1 MSLSRVRPG
10 DAESN
15 PLVLDARGHLVQQCK
30 CAYVLPRRTVPLTIT
45 YEVSPTRP
53 ACRIIH
59 EGPPSTINPHVRH
72 KRLVAVSVV
81 VHSPL
86 DEIATRDAEGR
97 RRSTRDMVAE
107 MRAQEARAHSPGEGP
122 SRLAVTV
129 DEAPSSP
136 EVTITGFRA
145 VRVNAPSSP
154 EITITGYRAP
164 PRPLMPAS
172 PTPARPIRHS
182 IIRFGARTRL
192 SPPVAADNLWLTDER
207 PPGLRRPPGPPR
219 MRNLSWGQVP
229 PCVVSL
235 HFPWFLG
242 AFFVDIIASGTGVA
256 TATVM
261 YASVFGW
268 SEAGSA
274 RTA

>member
-15 PLVLDARGHLVQQCK
+15 PLVLDARGHLVQQ
-30 CAYVLPRRTVPLTIT
+30 L
-45 YEVSPTRP
+45 SPTRP
-53 ACRIIH
+53 ARRIIH

-72 KRLVAVSVV
+72 KRRVAVSVV

-107 MRAQEARAHSPGEGP
+107 MHAQEARAHSPGEGP

-207 PPGLRRPPGPPR
+207 PRTTTSSRPTTYAESVMGSSPTLCR
-219 MRNLSWGQVP
+219 
-229 PCVVSL
+229 
-235 HFPWFLG
+235 
-242 AFFVDIIASGTGVA
+242 TGVA

-261 YASVFGW
+261 YASEPHRHWGE
-268 SEAGSA
+268 EAGLRAAYPGWDVNTKVKGTWKGLKFPSA
-274 RTA
+274 

>member
-15 PLVLDARGHLVQQCK
+15 PLVLDARGHLVQQCN
-30 CAYVLPRRTVPLTIT
+30 V
-45 YEVSPTRP
+45 PTRP
-53 ACRIIH
+53 ARRIIH

-72 KRLVAVSVV
+72 KRRVAVSVV

-107 MRAQEARAHSPGEGP
+107 MHAQEARAHSPGEGP

-154 EITITGYRAP
+154 EITITGYRPLRAP
-164 PRPLMPAS
+164 SCQPPLPRLVPSATRSFASVRARAYRRLLRPTTCGSRMSAPRTTTSSRPTTYAESVMGSS
-172 PTPARPIRHS
+172 PTLCR
-182 IIRFGARTRL
+182 
-192 SPPVAADNLWLTDER
+192 
-207 PPGLRRPPGPPR
+207 
-219 MRNLSWGQVP
+219 
-229 PCVVSL
+229 
-235 HFPWFLG
+235 
-242 AFFVDIIASGTGVA
+242 TGVA

-261 YASVFGW
+261 YASEPHRHWGE
-268 SEAGSA
+268 EAGLRAAYPGWDVNTKVKGTWKGLKFPSA
-274 RTA
+274 